1 MTLESYWCSPL
12 VSSLKRPCN
21 SSTSLCCSLS
31 IFVSS
36 TVAFFFMNIHLHVPM
51 IWSVGLRGQ
60 VLKQC
65 HSYMLVCVY
74 CDLCCMSKQLQQ
86 ELWLTGVA
94 SHQGLCLAYH
104 ILCHPIT
111 GGGMSYRVTHLV
123 RCGESC
129 QYIKSCT
136 LCKKF
141 LQSKRVPQGCHKKK
155 SNTHRL
161 RIQLIPE

>member
-1 MTLESYWCSPL
+1 
-12 VSSLKRPCN
+12 
-21 SSTSLCCSLS
+21 
-31 IFVSS
+31 
-36 TVAFFFMNIHLHVPM
+36 MNRHLHVPM

-86 ELWLTGVA
+86 ELWLAGVA

-104 ILCHPIT
+104 ILCHPFT

-123 RCGESC
+123 RCRLSC

-136 LCKKF
+136 LCKKC
-141 LQSKRVPQGCHKKK
+141 LQNKSAPRLPQEKIQHPQIRDSINTREISTLPVISVEPGIVIVIVDMTAVPSGVG
-155 SNTHRL
+155 SSTL
-161 RIQLIPE
+161 